1 MKYSQNKII
10 KVVFI
15 LVLVVTTFVSCSSD
29 DEVTTNNEV
38 EKVTLK
44 LTVIGRG
51 RIDVT
56 PKSEN
61 NQYDKGT
68 TVTIKA
74 IPMGDEATIF
84 KKYTGDIGDI
94 DGTFST
100 IQLKLDAD
108 KEITAEFGSK

>member
-15 LVLVVTTFVSCSSD
+15 LALIVTTFASCSKD
-29 DEVTTNNEV
+29 DDVTTETN
-38 EKVTLK
+38 KVTLK
-44 LTVIGRG
+44 LTVIGSG

-56 PKSEN
+56 PKAEN
-61 NQYDKGT
+61 NKYDKGT
-68 TVTIKA
+68 TVKLRA

-108 KEITAEFGSK
+108 KEITAEFGRK